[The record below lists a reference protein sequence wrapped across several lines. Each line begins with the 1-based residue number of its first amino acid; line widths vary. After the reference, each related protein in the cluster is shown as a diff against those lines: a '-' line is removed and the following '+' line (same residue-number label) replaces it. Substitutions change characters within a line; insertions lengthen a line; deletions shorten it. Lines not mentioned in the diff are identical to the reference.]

1 MTITDRKQLPGVTAV
16 FLIGLLAACATLPQP
31 DTRTSHIGPS
41 AAGLGELTIQLH
53 EDMLLRHKMDRFAA
67 IASDKYIVM
76 IPGGI
81 TETKQENIKGAKNFN
96 VQSVKFSN
104 VAVHLHGISAVVTGR
119 WSLVGHLG
127 KLEMSGDYEFMSFY
141 ENLEGKWILV
151 SESITRRQTLMKA
164 ALSG

>member
-1 MTITDRKQLPGVTAV
+1 MTNAVRKQLLKVSAAV
-16 FLIGLLAACATLPQP
+16 IIGLMAACATPQHP
-31 DTRTSHIGPS
+31 DVRGSHLATS
-41 AAGLGELTIQLH
+41 AAGLGDLTTQLH
-53 EDMLLRHKMDRFAA
+53 EDMLLRNKMDRFAA

-81 TETKQENIKGAKNFN
+81 RETKQENIDGAGNFN

-104 VAVHLHGISAVVTGR
+104 VSVRVHGISAVVTGR

-127 KLEMSGDYEFMSFY
+127 KLEMSGDYEFMSFH
-141 ENLEGKWILV
+141 EHMDGKWILV
-151 SESITRRQTLMKA
+151 SESITRRQASMKA

>member
-1 MTITDRKQLPGVTAV
+1 MTIAIRKQLLGVGAAV
-16 FLIGLLAACATLPQP
+16 FIGLLAACATPQQP
-31 DTRTSHIGPS
+31 DSRTSHLGPS
-41 AAGLGELTIQLH
+41 AVGLGDLTTQLH

-67 IASDKYIVM
+67 LASDNYIVM

-81 TETKQENIKGAKNFN
+81 TETKQENIEGAKNFN

-104 VAVHLHGISAVVTGR
+104 VSVRLHGISAVVTGR
-119 WSLVGHLG
+119 WSLVGQLG

-141 ENLEGKWILV
+141 ENLDGKWILV
-151 SESITRRQTLMKA
+151 SESITRRQTSMKA